1 MKWTYHVSAS
11 IVFSYY
17 GLKQVRGLH
26 ASSSKKS
33 GRWLFRANT
42 VAWDCPQGT
51 SLLLSLRSTLL
62 SLWISFPWS
71 KDYCNSKH
79 HIMFQVVKRWK
90 DKRLFLSSTLLEKEP
105 FLPRYFNLYPIN
117 RKLSRAHAY
126 TVLEIW
132 GSLSGLYCRG
142 WKFITVNG
150 EQKNTP
156 PA

>member
-62 SLWISFPWS
+62 ACGFPSRGLKITVIPNITLCSRWWKGGRTKGFSWAALYLRKSPSSPGTLTCTPLTWS
-71 KDYCNSKH
+71 CQGP
-79 HIMFQVVKRWK
+79 MRT
-90 DKRLFLSSTLLEKEP
+90 R
-105 FLPRYFNLYPIN
+105 
-117 RKLSRAHAY
+117 
-126 TVLEIW
+126 VLEIW